1 MNLPTKKEEKKE
13 VKQKEEINEKN
24 NEIKDKKADQ
34 KLIEDKEGAEKKAIP
49 EKKMEE
55 QKLLEYYSKEELVE
69 RIKELQINLKIESE
83 KSEEFK
89 KWKDKSVHLQA
100 EFENAQKRWDKSR
113 QALTTQNTASV
124 LKNFLPLYDSFKNAI
139 ESKNNTLNDTLTPF
153 YKQFMSIL
161 KSQGAEPISVK
172 INDRFDYNIHEALS
186 SIEKDDIPENC
197 VIEVI
202 QDGWKLGKDVLRYA
216 KVVLSK
222 KPKPPEPEPKLEK
235 EKERLEDT
243 KDKTEDQDKK
253 AEEKSY
259 NGKNGY
265 FS

>member
-1 MNLPTKKEEKKE
+1 MTKKEEKKE

-24 NEIKDKKADQ
+24 NEIKDKKEE
-34 KLIEDKEGAEKKAIP
+34 KKTTEEKEGAEKKSIT
-49 EKKMEE
+49 EKKIEE

-69 RIKELQINLKIESE
+69 RIKELQINLKIESK
-83 KSEEFK
+83 KSEDLE
-89 KWKDKSVHLQA
+89 KWKDKNTHLQA

-113 QALTTQNTASV
+113 QALIIQNTASV

-153 YKQFMSIL
+153 SKQFMSIL

-172 INDRFDYNIHEALS
+172 IDDHFDYNIHEALS

-202 QDGWKLGKDVLRYA
+202 QDGWKLGKEVLRYA

-222 KPKPPEPEPKLEK
+222 KPKPPEAVPKLENKK
-235 EKERLEDT
+235 EETEDK
-243 KDKTEDQDKK
+243 KDKVEDKDN
-253 AEEKSY
+253 EEKTDK
-259 NGKNGY
+259 GKNDY
-265 FS
+265 IS

>member
-1 MNLPTKKEEKKE
+1 MPKKEEKKE

-34 KLIEDKEGAEKKAIP
+34 KLIEDKEGAEKKAIA

-69 RIKELQINLKIESE
+69 RIRELQINLKIESE

-113 QALTTQNTASV
+113 QALTMQNTASV

-139 ESKNNTLNDTLTPF
+139 ESKNNALNDTLTPF

-161 KSQGAEPISVK
+161 KNQGAEPISVK
-172 INDRFDYNIHEALS
+172 INDRFDYSIHEALS
-186 SIEKDDIPENC
+186 STEKDDIPENC
-197 VIEVI
+197 VIEII
-202 QDGWKLGKDVLRYA
+202 QDGWKLGKEVLRYA

-222 KPKPPEPEPKLEK
+222 KPKPPEPEPTPEK
-235 EKERLEDT
+235 EKEILEDT

-253 AEEKSY
+253 AEEKTDK
-259 NGKNGY
+259 GKNGY